1 MSEVVLYYKATR
13 PDGTDFF
20 SGTIDYAGALASGE
34 VVRHPKAGD
43 PVDHDAST
51 YLSVSVSAADC
62 TGFRW
67 PCRLFRVE
75 PDDPRESGDYPS
87 KRTCKSLRVVEELPA
102 WQAFGPNGEQV
113 VGIIEKAS
121 RLTTDQA
128 RRLAAAWAV
137 ARAAAYAAYDD
148 RVAQWN
154 ARTDREKQYPTLARD
169 AAWAADARR
178 PAAIAAALETPI
190 TRRRALQLGAAA
202 GGAAGACVVRDLITK
217 EQFDILAGP
226 WVSVMGP
233 IE

>member
-137 ARAAAYAAYDD
+137 ARAAAYAA
-148 RVAQWN
+148 
-154 ARTDREKQYPTLARD
+154 ARD
-169 AAWAADARR
+169 AEREWQTARLAR
-178 PAAIAAALETPI
+178 Y
-190 TRRRALQLGAAA
+190 LG
-202 GGAAGACVVRDLITK
+202 
-217 EQFDILAGP
+217 
-226 WVSVMGP
+226 
-233 IE
+233 IEP